1 MKKILIVAALMAA
14 MMVSCGGNKASN
26 DVKTNDSTVV
36 DSCGID
42 SACADSM
49 LHQ

>member
-14 MMVSCGGNKASN
+14 LVSCSGNKANN